1 VIASVKFADNEI
13 DAGAVPLSDNIST
26 LKRETQELAR
36 LFEKRIDQLRNRPDL
51 LRTIRTLS
59 GANLSPENVRSLL
72 PSSGVAV
79 GLDGSMDYD
88 EVLEMLLFYVTSTG
102 YVCNFARNAGI
113 PEFDLRNA
121 KRNEELAVSAVVPL
135 WREDLLN
142 VAETN
147 RPLDT
152 ELDFRVNL
160 ERIPFALMTMSELYL
175 ALRVIRSGKV
185 NILFLDRPFSA
196 TYPSLHRDL
205 GLTLM
210 RPTPSLEGFKTSK
223 GLVSKQDLLL
233 ASNIGP
239 GSFYVPRRR
248 GFLHYAVTQLL
259 LDGQMKKADIAAKLG
274 VSDNELTNAL
284 NRLRSLSKR
293 FGSTLLSEDGVGSLS
308 LQDAAKGFWPRV
320 EEMTLALAE
329 RIFNPTSDVPHSL
342 ILPSGNWLSVIDLNS
357 LNLFLLQLVM
367 SESQKQKI
375 LVIGVAKDTT
385 STDFTRSALPLA
397 LVGSQSSANVPGL
410 KSDKALLTIISTVN
424 AAKVNT
430 PWRTVSYDAAHTTM
444 IMEKE
449 KVQLRA
455 ARQLISRERFF
466 VRQYFQLRS
475 FMRDP
480 EIRSPVFLFDRPF
493 NPNFDEPL
501 VSEVEAVERGEPTT
515 LSLFMEA
522 EGKRSMLDDLCL
534 LVLSKCDNEEVLEAY
549 GHNQLLYLADKFVK
563 HEVAMTKGLLRGVVD
578 LELTPLARKQKV
590 FSIARRFRDLRAESE
605 SARRMA
611 ATAHGELAR

>member
-1 VIASVKFADNEI
+1 MW
-13 DAGAVPLSDNIST
+13 DNIST
-26 LKRETQELAR
+26 LKRETEELGR

-51 LRTIRTLS
+51 LRTIRSLS
-59 GANLSPENVRSLL
+59 ETQPPDFASLL
-72 PSSGVAV
+72 PSAGIAV
-79 GLDGSMDYD
+79 GLDGSMGYD

-102 YVCNFARNAGI
+102 YTCNFILNAGV
-113 PEFDLRNA
+113 PEFDLRNVH
-121 KRNEELAVSAVVPL
+121 RNEELSMSAVVPL

-142 VAETN
+142 VAETS

-175 ALRVIRSGKV
+175 ALKVIRSGRV

-196 TYPSLHRDL
+196 TYPSLYRDL
-205 GLTLM
+205 GLTL
-210 RPTPSLEGFKTSK
+210 RRRKANLEAFQTSK
-223 GLVSKQDLLL
+223 GAVSKQDLML
-233 ASNIGP
+233 ASIMGP
-239 GSFYVPRRR
+239 GSFYIPKRR
-248 GFLHYAVTQLL
+248 GFLHYAIIQLL
-259 LDGQMKKADIAAKLG
+259 LAGQMKKADVATKLG
-274 VSDNELTNAL
+274 ISDAELTNAF
-284 NRLRSLSKR
+284 NRLRRLNKR
-293 FGSTLLSEDGVGSLS
+293 FSSSLLSRDDLEYVS
-308 LQDAAKGFWPRV
+308 LQDAAKGFWGRV

-329 RIFNPTSDVPHSL
+329 RIFNPSVDVPHSM
-342 ILPSGNWLSVIDLNS
+342 ILPNGSWLSVIDINS

-367 SESQKQKI
+367 SESQKHKI

-397 LVGSQSSANVPGL
+397 LHQSQGSSKIPGL

-424 AAKVNT
+424 ADKVNP
-430 PWRTVSYDAAHTTM
+430 PWRTISYDAAHTTM
-444 IMEKE
+444 IMDEEKP
-449 KVQLRA
+449 QLKA

-466 VRQYFQLRS
+466 VREYFQLRS
-475 FMRDP
+475 FARDS
-480 EIRSPVFLFDRPF
+480 EIRSPVFLFDRPY
-493 NPNFDEPL
+493 NPDYDEPM
-501 VSEVEAVERGEPTT
+501 VYQVEAIERREPTT
-515 LSLFMEA
+515 LSLFMEV

-534 LVLSKCDNEEVLEAY
+534 LVLSKCDNREVLEAY

-563 HEVAMTKGLLRGVVD
+563 YEVAMTKGTLRGVVD

-605 SARRMA
+605 SARRTA

>member
-1 VIASVKFADNEI
+1 
-13 DAGAVPLSDNIST
+13 LSDNVLT
-26 LKRETQELAR
+26 LKRETEELAR
-36 LFEKRIDQLRNRPDL
+36 LFEKRIDQLRDRTDL
-51 LRTIRTLS
+51 LRTIRSLP
-59 GANLSPENVRSLL
+59 GADLRPENVSSLL
-72 PSSGVAV
+72 PSSGLAV

-102 YVCNFARNAGI
+102 YTCNFKLDGAI

-121 KRNEELAVSAVVPL
+121 QRNEELAMSAVVPL

-175 ALRVIRSGKV
+175 ALKVICSGKA

-196 TYPSLHRDL
+196 TYPSLYRDL
-205 GLTLM
+205 GLTL
-210 RPTPSLEGFKTSK
+210 RRRTANLEGFKTSN
-223 GLVSKQDLLL
+223 GAVNKQDLLL
-233 ASNIGP
+233 ASIIGP
-239 GSFYVPRRR
+239 GSFYIPKRR
-248 GFLHYAVTQLL
+248 GFLHYAIIQQLL
-259 LDGQMKKADIAAKLG
+259 SGQSRKAEIATKLG
-274 VSDNELTNAL
+274 VSDAELTNAL
-284 NRLRSLSKR
+284 SRLRRLNKR
-293 FGSTLLSEDGVGSLS
+293 FGSTLLSHDDLESISLHE
-308 LQDAAKGFWPRV
+308 AAKGFWPRV
-320 EEMTLALAE
+320 KEMSMTLAD
-329 RIFNPTSDVPHSL
+329 RIFNPTPDVPHSM
-342 ILPSGNWLSVIDLNS
+342 ILPNCNWLSVIDLNS

-367 SESQKQKI
+367 SESQQRKV
-375 LVIGVAKDTT
+375 LVIGIAKDTT

-397 LVGSQSSANVPGL
+397 LRESQGSSKIPGL

-424 AAKVNT
+424 ADKVSP
-430 PWRTVSYDAAHTTM
+430 PWRTISYDAAHTTM
-444 IMEKE
+444 IMDEEKP
-449 KVQLRA
+449 QLRA

-475 FMRDP
+475 FARDS

-493 NPNFDEPL
+493 NPDSDEPM
-501 VSEVEAVERGEPTT
+501 VSEVEAIERRQPTT
-515 LSLFMEA
+515 VSLFMEV

-534 LVLSKCDNEEVLEAY
+534 LVLSRCDNREVLEAY

-563 HEVAMTKGLLRGVVD
+563 YEVAMTKGLLRGVVD

-605 SARRMA
+605 SARRTA
-611 ATAHGELAR
+611 ATAPGEYAR